1 MKPIEFLTAAED
13 DLTETILSYNQK
25 QHNLGYEFSDEV
37 KRALLRISD
46 FPNAWPKI
54 SKNTRRNQINRFPY
68 GIIYQNRPEK
78 ILIIAIMN
86 LHSEPNSW
94 KERRIRKR

>member
-1 MKPIEFLTAAED
+1 MKPIEFLTAAEE
-13 DLTETILSYNQK
+13 DLAETILYYNQQ
-25 QHNLGYEFSDEV
+25 QHNLGYEFSDEA

-46 FPNAWPKI
+46 YPTAQPKL
-54 SKNTRRNQINRFPY
+54 SRNTRRNQVNRFPY

-94 KERRIRKR
+94 KERIKRKG